1 MLESYYEDK
10 LRKRVKAL
18 GHGARCLKFES
29 PGFTGVPD
37 RMILL
42 PGGNLIF
49 VEMKQP
55 GKKERKRQEYVHGV
69 LRGLGFEVFS
79 TVDSMERIELV
90 IDRCKEVLRSEG
102 LYTP

>member
-18 GHGARCLKFES
+18 GHGARCLKFVS
-29 PGFTGVPD
+29 PGFSGVPD

-49 VEMKQP
+49 VEMKKP
-55 GKKERKRQEYVHGV
+55 GETERKRQEYVHGI
-69 LRGLGFEVFS
+69 LRKLGFEVFA
-79 TVDSMERIELV
+79 TIDSMERIEVV

>member
-69 LRGLGFEVFS
+69 LRGLGFEVIP

-102 LYTP
+102 LHTT

>member
-10 LRKRVKAL
+10 LRKQVKAL

-55 GKKERKRQEYVHGV
+55 GKKECKRQEYVHGV
-69 LRGLGFEVFS
+69 LRGLGFEVIP

>member
-69 LRGLGFEVFS
+69 LRGLGFEVIP

>member
-10 LRKRVKAL
+10 LRKQVKAL

-69 LRGLGFEVFS
+69 LRGLGFEVIP

>member
-10 LRKRVKAL
+10 LRKQVKAL

-69 LRGLGFEVFS
+69 LRGLGFEVIP

-102 LYTP
+102 LHTP

>member
-69 LRGLGFEVFS
+69 LRGLGFEVIP

-90 IDRCKEVLRSEG
+90 VDRCKEVLRSEG